1 MVEPERRSKW
11 ITHRWPTDLD
21 HSERIRALQETA
33 VLPFY
38 KRYVAGE
45 FRDVW
50 RELAALGDTVWLDP
64 VAADALAVCYET
76 MHRAKTNIEI
86 LVGAL
91 DAAEYEF
98 RPTVWSPYWRRT
110 QASKEWIE
118 SRDEEA
124 QSFLAVAQEPPT
136 NRPGPLRELINADRE
151 QLLTNFRKTA
161 SSFHEERLGIVRPL
175 VQANPPSWIGKLTSR
190 AGDLPLSLRVWHST
204 VGGVNLVGRHPE
216 LAPPGVEC
224 DPLFV
229 APLRGVVDVCTAW
242 QEDHAGE
249 KERPPFQ
256 MPISP
261 PASVKAGNSADGA
274 QYVVTLPSP
283 TLDAVVEN
291 EPHGLCFVDYLRL
304 AFEWEVFR
312 VTRICP
318 AVCQHWSI
326 GSKRSCCLSDRRE
339 GRGDGF
345 PSTAQPRSGFG
356 GGSRSG
362 GGDRRR
368 YRLLLTRKR

>member
-1 MVEPERRSKW
+1 MVEPDRRSKW
-11 ITHRWPTDLD
+11 ITHRWPTDLE

-33 VLPFY
+33 ALPFY

-50 RELAALGDTVWLDP
+50 RELAVLGDAVWLDP

-76 MHRAKTNIEI
+76 MHRAKTNIEL

-91 DAAEYEF
+91 EAAGYDF
-98 RPTVWSPYWRRT
+98 CSTVWSPYWRRT
-110 QASKEWIE
+110 QASKEWLE
-118 SRDEEA
+118 SKEEES
-124 QSFLAVAQEPPT
+124 QFFLAAAQEPPS

-151 QLLTNFRKTA
+151 QLVRNFRKTA

-175 VQANPPSWIGKLTSR
+175 VPADSQSWITKLTSR
-190 AGDLPLSLRVWHST
+190 AGDLPLSLRAWHLT
-204 VGGVNLVGRHPE
+204 VGGVNLVGHHPE

-229 APLRGVVDVCTAW
+229 APLRGVVDVCMVW
-242 QEDHAGE
+242 KEDHAGG
-249 KERPPFQ
+249 KEPPPFQ

-261 PASVKAGNSADGA
+261 PPSVKAGKSPVGA
-274 QYVVTLPSP
+274 HYVVTLPSM

-304 AFEWEVFR
+304 AFEW
-312 VTRICP
+312 
-318 AVCQHWSI
+318 
-326 GSKRSCCLSDRRE
+326 G
-339 GRGDGF
+339 GF
-345 PSTAQPRSGFG
+345 PGYADMPGKVPPLV
-356 GGSRSG
+356 SRL
-362 GGDRRR
+362 REQM
-368 YRLLLTRKR
+368 LPL

>member
-1 MVEPERRSKW
+1 VVEPERRSKI
-11 ITHRWPTDLD
+11 ITHRWPVG
-21 HSERIRALQETA
+21 HSERIQALQEA
-33 VLPFY
+33 AGSLPFF
-38 KRYVAGE
+38 KRYIAGE

-50 RELAALGDTVWLDP
+50 TELAALGDAIWLDP
-64 VAADALAVCYET
+64 VAADALAVCFEI

-91 DAAEYEF
+91 EAQGYDF

-118 SRDEEA
+118 SRAEEA

-175 VQANPPSWIGKLTSR
+175 VPPESQHWITKLTSR
-190 AGDLPLSLRVWHST
+190 AGDIPLSLRVWHST
-204 VGGVNLVGRHPE
+204 VGGVNLVGHHPE

-229 APLRGVVDVCTAW
+229 APLRGMVDVCMAW
-242 QEDHAGE
+242 QEDHADD

-261 PASVKAGNSADGA
+261 PPSVKAGVSAEGA
-274 QYVVTLPSP
+274 HYVVTLPSA
-283 TLDAVVEN
+283 TLDAVIEN
-291 EPHGLCFVDYLRL
+291 EPHDLDFVGYLRL
-304 AFEWEVFR
+304 AFEW
-312 VTRICP
+312 
-318 AVCQHWSI
+318 
-326 GSKRSCCLSDRRE
+326 G
-339 GRGDGF
+339 GF
-345 PSTAQPRSGFG
+345 PGYADTPGEAPALI
-356 GGSRSG
+356 
-362 GGDRRR
+362 
-368 YRLLLTRKR
+368 YRLKERLLPI

>member
-21 HSERIRALQETA
+21 HSERIRGLQETCF
-33 VLPFY
+33 LPLY
-38 KRYVAGE
+38 RRYVAGE
-45 FRDVW
+45 FREVW
-50 RELAALGDTVWLDP
+50 MELAALGDAVWLDP

-91 DAAEYEF
+91 EAEGYDF

-124 QSFLAVAQEPPT
+124 QSFLAAAQEPPA

-175 VQANPPSWIGKLTSR
+175 VPLESQHWITKLTSR
-190 AGDLPLSLRVWHST
+190 AGDIPLSLRVWHST

-216 LAPPGVEC
+216 LAPPRVEC

-229 APLRGVVDVCTAW
+229 APLRGAVDVCMAW
-242 QEDHAGE
+242 QEDHADD

-261 PASVKAGNSADGA
+261 PRSVKAGIGA
-274 QYVVTLPSP
+274 EGAHYVVTLPSA
-283 TLDAVVEN
+283 TLDAVIEN

-304 AFEWEVFR
+304 AFEW
-312 VTRICP
+312 
-318 AVCQHWSI
+318 
-326 GSKRSCCLSDRRE
+326 G
-339 GRGDGF
+339 GF
-345 PSTAQPRSGFG
+345 PGYADMPGHVPALV
-356 GGSRSG
+356 
-362 GGDRRR
+362 
-368 YRLLLTRKR
+368 YRLKEKLLPI